1 MKLKYIVV
9 VALVVNCFCV
19 TFDALALD
27 QIIHPYQSVRSAGMG
42 NVRITTG
49 LFEDNFFGN
58 PARAAANPRWRVTL
72 FAPSV
77 ELNSNTINTVK
88 SLTGGGDFLQNVGS
102 SAGEENHG
110 RLQTTMPAFYMPTLS
125 SIRTAF
131 AFGLIT
137 STQFDID
144 LRRSFQISPQAVI
157 DVGPAFTVAHTFLKD
172 DALAIGVTAHAI
184 YRLSSSADL
193 GFVSLLKG
201 TTLSVSNL
209 GGEGGMFDFDLGAT
223 YTLPVKWKGFEFS
236 FGAAVDNTLGGTYS
250 NMKMSIAK
258 VNNPPLAQPRSIGIG
273 AVMHRNTWWKF
284 RDTSLA
290 LEVSDIGNNT
300 NGSFYRMLHLG
311 AETQL
316 WVLIPRVGINQGY
329 LTFGVGFETR
339 LLSIEYANYG
349 EELSLNTGGLEN
361 RINAVRLAFH
371 ISGAQKSYEPTA
383 PSETGNYVAPETPA
397 VPATPTTPE
406 AVPALP
412 EGPAAPAV
420 PAGTTG
426 PELPAAG
433 TPAAP
438 AKPAETTV
446 PANSAEK
453 PAASAVPQEAPKSE
467 AAPKAEAAKP
477 EAPKVEAVKPES
489 LPKVEPKKAE

>member
-1 MKLKYIVV
+1 
-9 VALVVNCFCV
+9 
-19 TFDALALD
+19 
-27 QIIHPYQSVRSAGMG
+27 
-42 NVRITTG
+42 
-49 LFEDNFFGN
+49 
-58 PARAAANPRWRVTL
+58 
-72 FAPSV
+72 
-77 ELNSNTINTVK
+77 
-88 SLTGGGDFLQNVGS
+88 
-102 SAGEENHG
+102 
-110 RLQTTMPAFYMPTLS
+110 
-125 SIRTAF
+125 
-131 AFGLIT
+131 
-137 STQFDID
+137 
-144 LRRSFQISPQAVI
+144 
-157 DVGPAFTVAHTFLKD
+157 
-172 DALAIGVTAHAI
+172 
-184 YRLSSSADL
+184 
-193 GFVSLLKG
+193 
-201 TTLSVSNL
+201 
-209 GGEGGMFDFDLGAT
+209 
-223 YTLPVKWKGFEFS
+223 
-236 FGAAVDNTLGGTYS
+236 
-250 NMKMSIAK
+250 
-258 VNNPPLAQPRSIGIG
+258 
-273 AVMHRNTWWKF
+273 
-284 RDTSLA
+284 
-290 LEVSDIGNNT
+290 
-300 NGSFYRMLHLG
+300 MLHLG